1 MVIQDKV
8 LNWLKNGNHVQEME
22 IIGKTI
28 KFKSQIHL
36 RNIIAHGPTTITS
49 K

>member
-28 KFKSQIHL
+28 KFKSQI